1 MSVSTISGNPLRQAL
16 EEPML
21 GSSWLEKRYLVC
33 IWNRVE
39 SESGGVTEEVVHTG
53 VAEESPVTSAEK

>member
-1 MSVSTISGNPLRQAL
+1 MSVSTISGSPLRQAL

-21 GSSWLEKRYLVC
+21 GSSWLERGT
-33 IWNRVE
+33 WSAFGTEVE